1 MAHAQA
7 RALFLSS
14 AAHQP
19 DFFIIASSSSLIIRY
34 ILLLEACMGDVLAL
48 PFCSLDEKGSATE
61 KLYCYKNMVALYHYR
76 HGERASLTN
85 GIGDI

>member
-1 MAHAQA
+1 
-7 RALFLSS
+7 
-14 AAHQP
+14 
-19 DFFIIASSSSLIIRY
+19 
-34 ILLLEACMGDVLAL
+34 MGDVLAL